1 MKTSKR
7 IHEIIIKE
15 PWFINAD
22 GSKVTQNWISKRKR
36 ITMFE
41 GGDITAFI
49 LYDINKEESSIYI
62 HFLWV
67 RKDQRKQGL
76 ATTLINNLLTW
87 NDKCKFFVG
96 YANQNSEKL
105 FRKLGFSLSKIKYRE
120 VFLRR

>member
-7 IHEIIIKE
+7 IYDMLVNE

-62 HFLWV
+62 HFFRMCFDKRSNQSVTFLL
-67 RKDQRKQGL
+67 RKVCQPF
-76 ATTLINNLLTW
+76 INT
-87 NDKCKFFVG
+87 
-96 YANQNSEKL
+96 
-105 FRKLGFSLSKIKYRE
+105 
-120 VFLRR
+120 

>member
-15 PWFINAD
+15 PWFKNAD
-22 GSKVTQNWISKRKR
+22 GTFVSESWVSKRKR
-36 ITMFE
+36 ISMFE
-41 GGDITAFI
+41 RGDVTAFL
-49 LYDINKEESSIYI
+49 LYDINKKESSIYI

-76 ATTLINNLLTW
+76 ATTLIENLLTW
-87 NDKCKFFVG
+87 NDKCKVFVG
-96 YANQNSEKL
+96 YANQNSVKL
-105 FRKLGFSLSKIKYRE
+105 FKKFGFSLSKIKYRE